1 MSSPFL
7 DIQGNPIPQE
17 QVLGSG
23 GSAVVLLQNDVAVKT
38 PLRYLWSSDSDVQ
51 VNIESLRREQAV
63 YRRLQN
69 PGDERSEGIV
79 RCIGFSNEATQ
90 LAYMVNG
97 DLRTYL
103 AKCRPS
109 HQLQLTWFNE
119 MARTL
124 SYIHDRR
131 VLVADIASRNFLL
144 DSDLSLKICDF
155 SEASLLPLDSD
166 MEAVDDNGYTTQID
180 IGLLGAVIHHPLDN
194 DEPALVTDAIPPR
207 RIQQAIVL
215 SGSHKAAFLCDKGQ
229 LFILL
234 KQDGNDKHSTRL
246 RSIRG
251 RQISHIAVRSARM
264 HNPALISGAVALVL
278 ESDPRTVV
286 SFDSWRP
293 MIASLTDNETKQNPT
308 HSMTVAA
315 PIVKLTSKFAAL
327 DDAGTV
333 HVWGE
338 KSAVQPPDPP
348 DEDEAFQ
355 EAWNHYVLFDDPIP
369 RWPSRLPEALDYTPR
384 SLPLLPIKKLATGGC
399 YNVGVSRAGELA
411 SEFKEVV
418 IMTDTGNR
426 LQIVDAAAG
435 RAHVV
440 ALAADGSLWSV
451 GDGLNGQLGIG
462 TREFGLCT
470 GQGNTDIAANDTGE
484 EFAVHWQKMDTSG
497 ILDDGERCEAVFCEG
512 DHTLIV
518 VAARV

>member
-180 IGLLGAVIHHPLDN
+180 IGLLGAVMYEVSLKLKPVSRPSQNIRIISWDDGLMFVQVDNHLRHLSHHPLDN
-194 DEPALVTDAIPPR
+194 DELALVTDAILPSW
-207 RIQQAIVL
+207 IQQAIVL

-234 KQDGNDKHSTRL
+234 KQDRNDKHSTRL
-246 RSIRG
+246 RSIPG
-251 RQISHIAVRSARM
+251 RQISHIAARSVRM

-278 ESDPRTVV
+278 ASDARTVV
-286 SFDSWRP
+286 SFDSRQP
-293 MIASLTDNETKQNPT
+293 MIAWLTDKETKQDPT
-308 HSMTVAA
+308 HSVKFAD

-327 DDAGTV
+327 DEAGTV

-338 KSAVQPPDPP
+338 KSPVQPPDPP
-348 DEDEAFQ
+348 DEDEVFQ
-355 EAWNHYVLFDDPIP
+355 EAWNRYVLFGDPIQ

-399 YNVGVSRAGELA
+399 YNVGVSRAGELFIWGSR
-411 SEFKEVV
+411 SEKWP
-418 IMTDTGNR
+418 D
-426 LQIVDAAAG
+426 
-435 RAHVV
+435 
-440 ALAADGSLWSV
+440 
-451 GDGLNGQLGIG
+451 
-462 TREFGLCT
+462 C
-470 GQGNTDIAANDTGE
+470 
-484 EFAVHWQKMDTSG
+484 
-497 ILDDGERCEAVFCEG
+497 RC
-512 DHTLIV
+512 
-518 VAARV
+518 